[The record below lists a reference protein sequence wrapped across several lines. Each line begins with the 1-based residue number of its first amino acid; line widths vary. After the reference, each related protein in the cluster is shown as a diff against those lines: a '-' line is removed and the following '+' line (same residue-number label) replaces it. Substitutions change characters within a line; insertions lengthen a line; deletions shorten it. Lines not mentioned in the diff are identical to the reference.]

1 MLDPILE
8 STGRERVLVFLQDR
22 GEGYAR
28 EMARFFDTDLVQIQ
42 KQPERLEDAGIIV
55 GCPAGRTRLCAFN
68 PR

>member
-1 MLDPILE
+1 ML
-8 STGRERVLVFLQDR
+8 VLLRDR

-28 EMARFFDTDLVQIQ
+28 EMARFFDTDLVPIQ

-55 GCPAGRTRLCAFN
+55 GRRAGRTRLYAFN